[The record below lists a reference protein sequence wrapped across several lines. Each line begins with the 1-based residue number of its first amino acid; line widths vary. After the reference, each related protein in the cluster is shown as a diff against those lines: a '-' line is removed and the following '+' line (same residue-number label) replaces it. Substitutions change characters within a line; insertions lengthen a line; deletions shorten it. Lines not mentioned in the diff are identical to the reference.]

1 MKISQISSTWE
12 PVIGL
17 EVHVQLK
24 TKSKMF
30 CSSPNAESTEPNV
43 HICEVCTGQ
52 PGALPVINK
61 EAVKKAVMVGLALN
75 CEIAEYS
82 KFDRKNY
89 FYPDLPK
96 GYQIS
101 QFDMPINGKGVMEIL
116 VGGEVRKIGITRAH
130 LEEDAGKLMHSA
142 AANASADRP
151 AGENY
156 SLVDLNRAGVPL
168 LEIVSDPDIKTA
180 EEARVY
186 LQELQNIMRY
196 LGVSD
201 ADMEKGHLRCDA
213 NVSLRKKG
221 ETDFPPYKVEVKNMN
236 SFKAVASAIDYEIK
250 RQTELLDEGKTPDK
264 ETRGWVDG
272 KGITVSQRSKEESQ
286 DYRYFPEPDLPAMQF
301 TKEFLEDLRQR
312 LPELP
317 KKRKERFIKDFGI
330 PEKEAMTFVSYK
342 ELADYYEH
350 VMSEL
355 DEWLQAENLPATA
368 SRALQ
373 AGQNSDSKQGLI
385 VSNWVI
391 GPFLALLNKNNILPK
406 DSKITEEN
414 FAELIKLIGQGKV
427 SNLAAKD
434 IFTKMFETGEDP
446 SNLLDQMGLGQVS
459 DESLILDAVKK
470 VIAANPKGVEDAK
483 VKGEKAFGFLV
494 GQTMKEL
501 KGKGNP
507 QVINEL
513 LKKELGL

>member
-1 MKISQISSTWE
+1 MSYE
-12 PVIGL
+12 PIIGL

-24 TKSKMF
+24 TQSKMF
-30 CSSPNAESTEPNV
+30 CRSKNAESSEPNV

-52 PGALPVINK
+52 PGSLPVINR

-75 CEIAEYS
+75 CEIAKHS

-101 QFDMPINGKGVMEIL
+101 QFDMPINGRGKLGN
-116 VGGEVRKIGITRAH
+116 IGITRAH
-130 LEEDAGKLMHSA
+130 LEEDAGKLVHPPGA
-142 AANASADRP
+142 
-151 AGENY
+151 NY
-156 SLVDLNRAGVPL
+156 SLVDLNRAGTPL
-168 LEIVSDPDIKTA
+168 LEIVSEPDIRSA
-180 EEARVY
+180 EQAKIY

-213 NVSLRKKG
+213 NISLRKVS
-221 ETDFPPYKVEVKNMN
+221 ETKLPPYKVEVKNMN
-236 SFKAVASAIDYEIK
+236 SFRAVERAINFEIE
-250 RQTELLDEGKTPDK
+250 RQTELLENSETPK
-264 ETRGWVDG
+264 METRGWVDD

-286 DYRYFPEPDLPAMQF
+286 DYRYFPEPDLPVLEF
-301 TKEFLEDLRQR
+301 SKEWLDELKRE

-317 KKRKERFIKDFGI
+317 AVRKQRFLEEYKLAAKDA
-330 PEKEAMTFVSYK
+330 ETLVAYK
-342 ELADYYEH
+342 ELSEYFEH

-355 DEWLQAENLPATA
+355 SEWFEVEHTNDDGK
-368 SRALQ
+368 S
-373 AGQNSDSKQGLI
+373 GQ
-385 VSNWVI
+385 VAANWVL
-391 GPFLALLNKNNILPK
+391 GNFLAAINEHGILP
-406 DSKITEEN
+406 DESKITEEN
-414 FAELIKLIGQGKV
+414 FAELIKLIKQGKV

-434 IFTKMFETGEDP
+434 VFAKMFETGEDP
-446 SNLLDQMGLGQVS
+446 HVILDQLGLHQVS
-459 DESLILDAVKK
+459 DESVIVKAVKK

-483 VKGEKAFGFLV
+483 TKGEKAFGFLV

-507 QVINEL
+507 QKINEI
-513 LKKELGL
+513 LKKELWSE